1 MPRRS
6 ARTANVE
13 NEIDARPAAVAATHW
28 VQGPRGMNLLEAA
41 RHVGLGKTKWWELVE
56 SGDAPQPVE
65 LTPGR
70 KVWLREEVDH
80 WLDERA
86 ARRQDRQATNPWDRP
101 AP

>member
-1 MPRRS
+1 MPRRPAQAAKAENGS
-6 ARTANVE
+6 DAQPMVAFTA
-13 NEIDARPAAVAATHW
+13 APW
-28 VQGPRGMNLLEAA
+28 WQPRGMNLLEAA

-86 ARRQDRQATNPWDRP
+86 ARRQDRQAPNPWDRP
-101 AP
+101 AR